1 MADRLDDRLGA
12 LGARMHEH
20 SATSADD
27 LDDVYGR
34 RRRDQRQRRAGAV
47 AGVAVAVLVV
57 AAVIT
62 WLRPASSDSQHVQ
75 LGGTA
80 PATGVLP
87 AAPTTVE
94 APGPTTT
101 DVPSTTEAPGV
112 TVTATTVAGRPE
124 PAPVVPLATGRGY
137 QLLWPFTS
145 LADALAWQA
154 DAGPGGHQPWHARAE
169 DTALA
174 FAAFLGVGDVDRVVS
189 SIPDV
194 SGAHVTVGFL
204 NPAGQPVAVAVVHL
218 VRLGSGDAP
227 PWEVVGTDDIL
238 GLSLDVPR
246 YGATVSS
253 PVAVGGRITGVDE
266 HVVVRAHRA
275 GREQPVGSSPGV
287 PAGGEGA
294 PWSSS
299 VAFDPGPGT
308 VILVASTGGHLA
320 AVERFAVTGVQVG

>member
-1 MADRLDDRLGA
+1 M
-12 LGARMHEH
+12 
-20 SATSADD
+20 
-27 LDDVYGR
+27 
-34 RRRDQRQRRAGAV
+34 
-47 AGVAVAVLVV
+47 VAVLVV

-87 AAPTTVE
+87 AAPTTVA

-101 DVPSTTEAPGV
+101 GVPTTTEAPGA
-112 TVTATTVAGRPE
+112 TVTATTVAGPPPE
-124 PAPVVPLATGRGY
+124 PGPAAPLATGRGY

-145 LADALAWQA
+145 LGDALAWQA

-174 FAAFLGVGDVDRVVS
+174 FAAFLGVGDVDRAAS

-194 SGAHVTVGFL
+194 RGAHVTVGFL

-266 HVVVRAHRA
+266 HIVVRAHRA
-275 GREQPVGSSPGV
+275 GRG
-287 PAGGEGA
+287 PAGGVEPGRARRRGGCAVVVIDRLRPRPGDGDPGGRHRGA
-294 PWSSS
+294 PGRRRAVRGDRGAGRLTDRSYDRRVSS
-299 VAFDPGPGT
+299 A
-308 VILVASTGGHLA
+308 
-320 AVERFAVTGVQVG
+320 R